1 MKALTS
7 GRHILLKASLDGEN
21 VVLKGFVM
29 NNFAQR
35 KGLLS
40 CLLMSSSK
48 SSVCMNSHMYMYVI
62 GFEREL
68 HVLSK
73 LKNDSII
80 CPGAI
85 VEGSGSGQDLFCSML
100 FFNHC

>member
-1 MKALTS
+1 
-7 GRHILLKASLDGEN
+7 LKASLDGEN

-35 KGLLS
+35 KGSLTAEFHCS
-40 CLLMSSSK
+40 YRSQ
-48 SSVCMNSHMYMYVI
+48 SHMGIYMHVNVYVT

-85 VEGSGSGQDLFCSML
+85 VEGSGSGQDCVSFEYK
-100 FFNHC
+100 